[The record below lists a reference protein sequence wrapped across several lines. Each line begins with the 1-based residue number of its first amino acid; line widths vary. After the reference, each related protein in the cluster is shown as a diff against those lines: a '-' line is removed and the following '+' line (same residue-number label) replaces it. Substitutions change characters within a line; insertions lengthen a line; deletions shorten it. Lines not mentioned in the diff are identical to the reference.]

1 MIEPEH
7 MSRLVHDFQYS
18 MVFIN
23 FVTFTW
29 TAFHI
34 LISVIFYLRREYI
47 HISLIEGLI
56 GVFSITLNAK
66 FLGQIYATL
75 KKLAYTVKLLKAVA
89 RLFLGLYWKF
99 NHRWKALFI
108 RYTLRCKIIYNVIK
122 EIRLSATLAK
132 NGSKTLY
139 AKPLKYTLV
148 DSKYSC
154 LPIASA
160 TPPRTL

>member
-1 MIEPEH
+1 MILEV
-7 MSRLVHDFQYS
+7 STIRKGIIIS
-18 MVFIN
+18 FIIIM
-23 FVTFTW
+23 
-29 TAFHI
+29 I
-34 LISVIFYLRREYI
+34 LINKLWQMVLRIQHLNYKDL
-47 HISLIEGLI
+47 LIEGLI

-108 RYTLRCKIIYNVIK
+108 RYTLRCKIIFNVIK
-122 EIRLSATLAK
+122 KIRSSATLAK

-139 AKPLKYTLV
+139 AKPLKY
-148 DSKYSC
+148 
-154 LPIASA
+154 
-160 TPPRTL
+160 PPTITIVI